1 MESMKTQALITMTLL
16 AAALPAL
23 AVPSCPAPQVP
34 LDVNCTLTTTLGW
47 AIAGQGTSTIITAY
61 LPPSASGPVF
71 LNLKGLYS
79 NLGNSYTGFLGL
91 ATNTPGQAGVNV
103 LTVDNSIP
111 VTLLPGQMY
120 QTQVTQICWD
130 PTCKAPAP
138 AGAVGNMV
146 SVQEILSST
155 VPADINL
162 ASVQLT
168 AQFVS
173 GNQVTFQQTEMSQQ
187 PGPNVSYIPG
197 VNIGSTPAG
206 RYVYNGSAVTQP
218 YVVLSVTNASSSPIS
233 GTVTLVDRK
242 GNFVGTANVPT
253 IPVNGAV
260 GYLVVSRNLD
270 DPLGLLNA
278 GIVLP
283 AGSDSI
289 FHGTLIVNMSGP
301 NVTLSQEFNGSSML
315 NLPVMH

>member
-1 MESMKTQALITMTLL
+1 MKPMKTRTVITAALLT
-16 AAALPAL
+16 AALPAL
-23 AVPSCPAPQVP
+23 AVPVCPAPQVA

-47 AIAGQGTSTIITAY
+47 AIAGQGTATIITAY
-61 LPPSASGPVF
+61 LPPSASGPVIV
-71 LNLKGLYS
+71 NLKALYS
-79 NLGNSYTGFLGL
+79 NLGNSYTGYLGI
-91 ATNTPGQAGVNV
+91 ATSVPGQPGVNV
-103 LTVDNSIP
+103 LTADNSVP
-111 VTLLPGQMY
+111 TLLLPGQMF
-120 QTQVTQICWD
+120 QILATQVCWD
-130 PTCKAPAP
+130 PSCKAPAP
-138 AGAVGNMV
+138 AGAVPNMV
-146 SVQEILSST
+146 SVQESLSST
-155 VPADINL
+155 TPSDINL

-173 GNQVTFQQTEMSQQ
+173 GNQVTFQQMEASQQ

-233 GTVTLVDRK
+233 GTVTLVDKK
-242 GNFVGTANVPT
+242 GNFVATAGLPT
-253 IPVNGAV
+253 IPVNGAA
-260 GYLVVSRNLD
+260 GYLVVGQNQN

-301 NVTLSQEFNGSSML
+301 NITLSQEFNGNSML
-315 NLPVMH
+315 NLQVVH